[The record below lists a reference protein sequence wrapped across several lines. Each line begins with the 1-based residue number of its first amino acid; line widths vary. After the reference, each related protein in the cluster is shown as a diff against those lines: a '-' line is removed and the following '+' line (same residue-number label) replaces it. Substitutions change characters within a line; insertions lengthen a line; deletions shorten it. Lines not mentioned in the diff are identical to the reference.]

1 MPSVTLGGEASA
13 LLVVDASVIVAIVA
27 SSAAGTAGVAARI
40 GDSALHAPAIL
51 PAEVDSALRG
61 LERGRHLSRVHA
73 SAARAQAHR
82 LPIELW
88 PWELLADRAWELRE
102 NLTTYDAGYVAL
114 AERLGATLLTGDA
127 RLPTAPGLRCEIEVV
142 TLA

>member
-1 MPSVTLGGEASA
+1 MTLDGETSA

-27 SSAAGTAGVAARI
+27 SSATATAGVAARI
-40 GDSALHAPAIL
+40 GDSSLHAPAIL

-61 LERGRHLSRVHA
+61 LERGRRLSSIQA
-73 SAARAQAHR
+73 SAARVQAHG

-88 PWELLADRAWELRE
+88 PWELLADRAWQLRE

-114 AERLGATLLTGDA
+114 AERLGATLLTGDT
-127 RLPTAPGLRCEIEVV
+127 RLAAATGPRCEIEVV